1 MNQDALRE
9 HVFLW
14 CFLGG
19 QRNIKEWS
27 RPTYKAYMVPHRN
40 YNEGFPS
47 QVVYLPRFTD
57 ETSGL
62 ENFIFMRVSQDR
74 KVDKFFL
81 SMLGICYTT
90 FNAWEAVRILCNVA
104 PYLYIDN
111 LMS

>member
-47 QVVYLPRFTD
+47 QVVYLPGFID
-57 ETSGL
+57 KTSGL
-62 ENFIFMRVSQDR
+62 ENFIFMPVSQGR
-74 KVDKFFL
+74 KVNKFFWL
-81 SMLGICYTT
+81 CWAFVIPHLMHGKLFEYSATLLPICT
-90 FNAWEAVRILCNVA
+90 
-104 PYLYIDN
+104 
-111 LMS
+111 